1 MGASNAGGGGGDGE
15 KEEDEEDDAE
25 LDVRAEMRSAGLLSG
40 AAGGEAEAA
49 APFVFEVDKA
59 YSGKRWDGVR
69 REWVDDTE

>member
-1 MGASNAGGGGGDGE
+1 MFEPQQVLRTMVATA
-15 KEEDEEDDAE
+15 
-25 LDVRAEMRSAGLLSG
+25 SAGLLSG